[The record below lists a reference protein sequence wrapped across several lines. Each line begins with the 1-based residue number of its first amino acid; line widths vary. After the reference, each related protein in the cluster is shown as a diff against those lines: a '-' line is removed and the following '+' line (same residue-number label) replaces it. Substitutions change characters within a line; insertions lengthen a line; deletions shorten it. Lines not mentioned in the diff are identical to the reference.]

1 MSHLSMHDIDQM
13 SMEQML
19 RRLEELREE
28 LLQLRAQQ
36 ALGGS
41 SSNPGEFKQ
50 TRRSIARL
58 LTSINSQR
66 KEKSPYG
73 RYLQSMW
80 SARRIVYMSGD
91 SEGTTNSS
99 NFYSKKEVWENGNYR

>member
-41 SSNPGEFKQ
+41 SSTPGEFKQ

-58 LTSINSQR
+58 LTSINS
-66 KEKSPYG
+66 E
-73 RYLQSMW
+73 
-80 SARRIVYMSGD
+80 
-91 SEGTTNSS
+91 
-99 NFYSKKEVWENGNYR
+99 KKE

>member
-1 MSHLSMHDIDQM
+1 MSLLSMHDIDQM

-66 KEKSPYG
+66 KE
-73 RYLQSMW
+73 
-80 SARRIVYMSGD
+80 
-91 SEGTTNSS
+91 
-99 NFYSKKEVWENGNYR
+99 